1 MRNWIA
7 VLGLLSIAVATA
19 AGEVNVRLSD
29 VPRQVRLPL
38 PEGENAILTA
48 RVDGKVRSLW
58 LARSRDA
65 RARYLLDRVGE
76 GVYQVNLADTV
87 LAAMLEASGAGQVCV
102 FAEAPDGTV
111 SASIPVS
118 YAVRTSAREWH
129 RPPRVFV
136 HTEEKTT
143 ELSWWGRAW
152 EPDRFALLA
161 EIRGQ
166 GMAITAPDLSR
177 LSFGPGGK
185 DIIGWFEP
193 SEVKLI
199 EVRFDPGANRTSARA
214 GAGERQW
221 EFARADSGEARQELA
236 VTTPVRRAWEQAGEL
251 AITCAQQ
258 GMDDLR
264 IVLRMPPRKL
274 DLPKAEAQFTI
285 VQRHTQTVPG
295 SDGYLL
301 LRIGDITGGQTLLT
315 LRSAAGRELVQ
326 RKSVQQGDS
335 VRFRLGKNEYE
346 LTLKKL
352 VNFLVGDD
360 YAQFVVAPYT
370 GRETARKAEATAPK
384 PPKAAPAAKP

>member
-19 AGEVNVRLSD
+19 AEEVNVRLTD

-38 PEGENAILTA
+38 PDGENAILTA
-48 RVDGKVRSLW
+48 PVDGKVRSLW
-58 LARSRDA
+58 LARSLDA

-76 GVYQVNLADTV
+76 GVYQVNLADPV
-87 LAAMLEASGAGQVCV
+87 LAAMLEASGAGQVRV

-143 ELSWWGRAW
+143 ELSWWARGW
-152 EPDRFALLA
+152 DPDRLALLA

-166 GMAITAPDLSR
+166 GMAITAPDLSG
-177 LSFGPGGK
+177 LPFGPGGK
-185 DIIGWFEP
+185 DITGWFEP

-199 EVRFDPGANRTSARA
+199 EVRFDPGADRTSARA

-221 EFARADSGEARQELA
+221 EFARADSGEGRHELA

-251 AITCAQQ
+251 AAPRRQPDADFFVDVYVSVGDANAADAPGRGTTSLPYKSIQYALDHSSGTETRPVAIHVAA
-258 GMDDLR
+258 GTYADR
-264 IVLRMPPRKL
+264 IVLDENDQYTSIL
-274 DLPKAEAQFTI
+274 
-285 VQRHTQTVPG
+285 G
-295 SDGYLL
+295 GYN
-301 LRIGDITGGQTLLT
+301 
-315 LRSAAGRELVQ
+315 A
-326 RKSVQQGDS
+326 
-335 VRFRLGKNEYE
+335 
-346 LTLKKL
+346 
-352 VNFLVGDD
+352 
-360 YAQFVVAPYT
+360 
-370 GRETARKAEATAPK
+370 
-384 PPKAAPAAKP
+384 